1 MPMKLKQDF
10 WVGWAIG
17 AIVPQLFLGPN
28 YLTQTT
34 I

>member
-1 MPMKLKQDF
+1 MKLKQDF
-10 WVGWAIG
+10 WVDWAIG
-17 AIVPQLFLGPN
+17 AIVPQLLLGPN